1 MVGPIDQY
9 RLEIVEAYRAQ
20 ASSDWQKRLAGII
33 YMRLL
38 IICRKEEMEEQ

>member
-9 RLEIVEAYRAQ
+9 RLETVEAYRAK
-20 ASSDWQKRLAGII
+20 ASSDWQKRLADSI

-38 IICRKEEMEEQ
+38 IICRKKEMEER